1 MEIVRWVLVVQKNW
15 KVYVI
20 DLYIVLLQV
29 VKLSGDF
36 LEKDFLD
43 LDLLGEIRNN
53 EEEIEKKIGK
63 V

>member
-1 MEIVRWVLVVQKNW
+1 MVQKNW

>member
-1 MEIVRWVLVVQKNW
+1 M
-15 KVYVI
+15 I

-63 V
+63 I

>member
-1 MEIVRWVLVVQKNW
+1 M
-15 KVYVI
+15 I